1 MIKAINTNT
10 STEEQVSSL
19 VDVVTEQQDSIQE
32 LQQNVKWLYKYKSYG
47 TGTGTGGGESSRS
60 FQLNVSIDGNS
71 WWITN
76 GTQVVQ
82 TIYPSDG
89 KKTYYITV
97 YTRYADMTHDYV
109 YEYKTGNSAYYQL
122 FTLDATGQGVIPINI
137 QYNDS
142 IEIRVRDKYDGS
154 LRSIQIN
161 YIVDYITVNNLTL
174 VDQNHNDIISSN
186 NEILMSSILEY
197 ICKT

>member
-82 TIYPSDG
+82 TI
-89 KKTYYITV
+89 
-97 YTRYADMTHDYV
+97 
-109 YEYKTGNSAYYQL
+109 
-122 FTLDATGQGVIPINI
+122 
-137 QYNDS
+137 
-142 IEIRVRDKYDGS
+142 
-154 LRSIQIN
+154 N
-161 YIVDYITVNNLTL
+161 YHY
-174 VDQNHNDIISSN
+174 H
-186 NEILMSSILEY
+186 
-197 ICKT
+197 